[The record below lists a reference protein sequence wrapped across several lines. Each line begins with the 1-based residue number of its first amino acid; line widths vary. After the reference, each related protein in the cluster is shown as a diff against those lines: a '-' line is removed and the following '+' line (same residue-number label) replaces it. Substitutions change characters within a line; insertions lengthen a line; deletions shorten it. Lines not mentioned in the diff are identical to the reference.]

1 MGRPKTEKAPKH
13 EKTMLLLWRTM
24 NGFSQTDV
32 AKGLRRPVT
41 QATISRLED
50 GLLPYNQ
57 ELLEDIAEF
66 LGISVLELMHINPL
80 DVAGS
85 TRHMLANSRHLRD
98 GLGKVAAESFATYD
112 PTPGGRTP

>member
-1 MGRPKTEKAPKH
+1 MGRPKTIKPPIH
-13 EKTMLLLWRTM
+13 QKTMLLLWRTI
-24 NGFSQTDV
+24 NGFSQADV
-32 AKGLRRPVT
+32 ASGLKKPVST
-41 QATISRLED
+41 STISRLED

-66 LGISVLELMHINPL
+66 LNISVLELMHINPL

-85 TRHMLANSRHLRD
+85 TRHMLAGSRHLRD

-112 PTPGGRTP
+112 PTPGERAP